1 MLPLVR
7 SENIVLGVDIS
18 NEALQV
24 CSALSLNVMELNIK
38 GDSIDPPES
47 DNGAEETTCTPRSI
61 HICLS
66 LSAVLHRRGK

>member
-7 SENIVLGVDIS
+7 SGNIVLGVDIS

-47 DNGAEETTCTPRSI
+47 DNGVEETACTLRSI
-61 HICLS
+61 YICLS
-66 LSAVLHRRGK
+66 LSTVLHRTGK